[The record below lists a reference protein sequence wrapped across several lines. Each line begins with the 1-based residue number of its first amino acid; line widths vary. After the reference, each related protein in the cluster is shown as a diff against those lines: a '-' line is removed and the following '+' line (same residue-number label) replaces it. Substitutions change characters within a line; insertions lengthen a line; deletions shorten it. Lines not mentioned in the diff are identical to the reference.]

1 MLTEVSMKQT
11 LTLTSW
17 RSSKVSGYRKVE
29 YACDYYYVD
38 GQCVGSSGCY
48 YTGRYR

>member
-1 MLTEVSMKQT
+1 MEQT

-17 RSSKVSGYRKVE
+17 QLFHVAGYREVE

-38 GQCVGSSGCY
+38 GKIVGNSGCY

>member
-1 MLTEVSMKQT
+1 MKET
-11 LTLTSW
+11 VTLTSW
-17 RSSKVSGYRKVE
+17 HSFCVGPYREAE

-38 GQCVGSSGCY
+38 GRCVGNGPLY